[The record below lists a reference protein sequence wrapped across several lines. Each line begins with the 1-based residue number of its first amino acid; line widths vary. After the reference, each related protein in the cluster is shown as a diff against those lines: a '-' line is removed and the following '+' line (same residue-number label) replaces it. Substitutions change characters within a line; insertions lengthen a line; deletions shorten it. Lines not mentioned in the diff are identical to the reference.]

1 MCRENTI
8 YKNCHI
14 NLRGIKPIV
23 KVRLRD
29 LSFNMVYNIVYSI
42 VSQSLP
48 SVVENIKPEKNI
60 PVVSAS
66 LEQEIGRVFRDEIEV
81 FLIKFA
87 TVNEAS
93 TTDFILKVKGVVSI

>member
-48 SVVENIKPEKNI
+48 SVVENIKPEKTFLFCQHHWNRRLKEYS
-60 PVVSAS
+60 VMRLKFS
-66 LEQEIGRVFRDEIEV
+66 L
-81 FLIKFA
+81 
-87 TVNEAS
+87 
-93 TTDFILKVKGVVSI
+93 